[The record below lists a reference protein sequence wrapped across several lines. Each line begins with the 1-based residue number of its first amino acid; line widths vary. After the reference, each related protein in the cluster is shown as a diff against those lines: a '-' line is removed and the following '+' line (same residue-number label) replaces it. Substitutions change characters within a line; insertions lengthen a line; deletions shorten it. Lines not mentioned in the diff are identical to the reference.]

1 VNGFQRRPNRIHFD
15 NNTPFVIFTEIVK
28 TIEVS
33 HWGNIYVEE
42 SYKLE
47 NQGAEF
53 KGEYSRVDFS
63 PHDRNTGLE

>member
-1 VNGFQRRPNRIHFD
+1 MGFLIKVNPP
-15 NNTPFVIFTEIVK
+15 TK
-28 TIEVS
+28 VS

-63 PHDRNTGLE
+63 PHDRNTGFIDIR